1 VLHIEYQKEAH
12 YPKLDTLGKKS
23 RKIGLERE
31 MEQIEQDIKK
41 LTKNFIFVDTSAP
54 SSYW

>member
-1 VLHIEYQKEAH
+1 
-12 YPKLDTLGKKS
+12 
-23 RKIGLERE
+23 

-41 LTKNFIFVDTSAP
+41 LTKNYIFIDTTAP

>member
-1 VLHIEYQKEAH
+1 
-12 YPKLDTLGKKS
+12 LGKKS
-23 RKIGLERE
+23 RKINLEKE

-41 LTKNFIFVDTSAP
+41 LTKNHIFIDTTAP